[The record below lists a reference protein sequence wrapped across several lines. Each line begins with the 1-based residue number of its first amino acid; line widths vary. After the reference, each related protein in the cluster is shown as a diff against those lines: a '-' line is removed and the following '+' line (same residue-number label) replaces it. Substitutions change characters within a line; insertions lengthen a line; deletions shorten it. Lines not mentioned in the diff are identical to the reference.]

1 MTLVGDN
8 MRDKNKKGKT
18 DRIYLVINIVILVI
32 ITILFVWYAT
42 NYYSSWK
49 KQMETFMKNVA
60 VSLSYPAWTYDKRVI
75 EQLAAVVIEKE
86 EIVSVVIYDDKND
99 KLAVKEKE
107 SKLTTFDL
115 LFGTKR
121 FVRVF
126 SLIYADTYVGKV
138 IFTYTDN
145 SARKFLVVTGTGAV
159 LFYIVSFLL
168 ASNVKKNKE
177 LAAMV
182 DELNELNAELEAA
195 FNELEETQNKIINAE
210 KMAALGKLM
219 VNIAHDINTPAGI
232 IYSSLTEQQN
242 RLVNVVKKFE
252 ADELTEEEFKSCV
265 DTILEL
271 TQIMLRNARRIIE
284 LVQSLK
290 RTALNEMV
298 QTWSEIN
305 VKSVVNDVLNA
316 MHPRLRKTKIEVV
329 TEIDDN
335 LVVYTIPGA
344 IAQILMNLIDNA
356 IVHAFEYDN
365 PGKIMIRC
373 EKIKSQS
380 DKEYLLLTFSD
391 NGKGMDEETKKR
403 AFEPFYTTDKESGT
417 GLGLSIVYSLVVDV
431 LSGDIELE
439 SEIGKGTTLRI
450 KIPLTKKN
458 G

>member
-1 MTLVGDN
+1 MT
-8 MRDKNKKGKT
+8 DKNKGT
-18 DRIYLVINIVILVI
+18 ASRIYLVVNFVILI
-32 ITILFVWYAT
+32 LITILFTWHAT
-42 NYYSSWK
+42 RYYSDWNNGLES
-49 KQMETFMKNVA
+49 FMKNMA

-75 EQLAAVVIEKE
+75 EQITAVMIEKD
-86 EIVSVVIYDDKND
+86 EIISVVVYDDKNN
-99 KLAVKEKE
+99 KLVVKEK
-107 SKLTTFDL
+107 KLNLTTTDL

-121 FVRVF
+121 LDRIY

-138 IFTYTDN
+138 IFTYIDR
-145 SARKFLVVTGTGAV
+145 SARTFLVVSGIGAA
-159 LFYIVSFLL
+159 LLYIVSALL
-168 ASNVKKNKE
+168 ILNMKKNKK
-177 LAAMV
+177 LAVMV
-182 DELNELNAELEAA
+182 NELNELNAELEMA

-242 RLVNVVKKFE
+242 RLVNILKKFE

-290 RTALNEMV
+290 RTAMNEMT

-365 PGKIMIRC
+365 PGKIKIKF
-373 EKIKSQS
+373 EKIKSQN

-417 GLGLSIVYSLVVDV
+417 GLGLSIVYNLVVDM
-431 LSGDIELE
+431 LGGDIELE
-439 SEIGKGTTLRI
+439 SKVGKGTTFQI
-450 KIPLTKKN
+450 KIPLSKKN
-458 G
+458 A

>member
-242 RLVNVVKKFE
+242 RLDNVVKKFQS
-252 ADELTEEEFKSCV
+252 DQLTEEDFKDCL
-265 DTILEL
+265 DTISEL
-271 TQIMLRNARRIIE
+271 NQIMLRNAKRIIE

-290 RTALNEMV
+290 RTAMNEMT
-298 QTWSEIN
+298 QTWSEVN
-305 VKSVVNDVLNA
+305 VKSLVNDVLNA

-329 TEIDDN
+329 TEVDDN
-335 LVVYTIPGA
+335 LVAYTVPGA

-365 PGKIMIRC
+365 PGKIVIKF
-373 EKIKSQS
+373 EKVMSRNKE
-380 DKEYLLLTFSD
+380 EYLQLTFSD

-403 AFEPFYTTDKESGT
+403 AFEPFYTTDKENGT
-417 GLGLSIVYSLVVDV
+417 GLGLSIVYNLVVDM
-431 LSGDIELE
+431 LGGDIELE

-458 G
+458 A

>member
-1 MTLVGDN
+1 MT
-8 MRDKNKKGKT
+8 DKNKGT
-18 DRIYLVINIVILVI
+18 ASRIYLVVNFVILI
-32 ITILFVWYAT
+32 LITILFTWHAT
-42 NYYSSWK
+42 RYYSDWNNGLES
-49 KQMETFMKNVA
+49 FMKNMA

-75 EQLAAVVIEKE
+75 EQITAVMIEKD
-86 EIVSVVIYDDKND
+86 EIISVVVYDDKNN
-99 KLAVKEKE
+99 KLVVKEK
-107 SKLTTFDL
+107 KLNLTTTDL

-121 FVRVF
+121 LDRIY

-138 IFTYTDN
+138 IFTYIDR
-145 SARKFLVVTGTGAV
+145 SARTFLVVSGIGAA
-159 LFYIVSFLL
+159 LLYIVSALL
-168 ASNVKKNKE
+168 ILNMKKNKE

-417 GLGLSIVYSLVVDV
+417 GLGLSIVYNLVVDM

>member
-1 MTLVGDN
+1 MIN
-8 MRDKNKKGKT
+8 KNKKIKSN
-18 DRIYLVINIVILVI
+18 RIYLVINIVTLII
-32 ITILFVWYAT
+32 ITILFVLYAT
-42 NYYSSWK
+42 SYHNNWK
-49 KQMETFMKNVA
+49 NGMEDFSKTMA
-60 VSLSYPAWTYDKRVI
+60 VSLSYPAWTYDKRVV
-75 EQLAAVVIEKE
+75 EQLTAVMIEKE
-86 EIVSVVIYDDKND
+86 EIISVVVCDDKDN
-99 KLAVKEKE
+99 KLAVREKE

-115 LFGTKR
+115 LFGTRRLSKAY
-121 FVRVF
+121 
-126 SLIYADTYVGKV
+126 SLIYADAYVGKV
-138 IFTYTDN
+138 VFTYMD
-145 SARKFLVVTGTGAV
+145 RPIRRFLVVSGLGAV
-159 LFYIVSFLL
+159 LLYLVSFLL
-168 ASNVKKNKE
+168 ISNVKKNKE

-182 DELNELNAELEAA
+182 NELNEMNAELEMA

-242 RLVNVVKKFE
+242 RLDRIVKKFE
-252 ADELTEEEFKSCV
+252 ADELTEEDFKSCV
-265 DTILEL
+265 DTISEL
-271 TQIMLRNARRIIE
+271 TQIMLRNAKRIIE

-290 RTALNEMV
+290 RTAMNEMT

-365 PGKIMIRC
+365 PGKITIKF
-373 EKIKSQS
+373 EKIKSQN

-417 GLGLSIVYSLVVDV
+417 GLGLSIVYNLVVDM
-431 LSGDIELE
+431 LGGDIELE
-439 SEIGKGTTLRI
+439 SKVGKGTTFRI

-458 G
+458 A

>member
-1 MTLVGDN
+1 
-8 MRDKNKKGKT
+8 MRGKNKKGKT
-18 DRIYLVINIVILVI
+18 GRIYLVINVVILVV

-42 NYYSSWK
+42 SYYNSWK

-75 EQLAAVVIEKE
+75 EQLTAVVIEKE
-86 EIVSVVIYDDKND
+86 EIVSVVIYDDKNN
-99 KLAVKEKE
+99 KLVVKEKE

-121 FVRVF
+121 FVRIF

-138 IFTYTDN
+138 IFTYIDR
-145 SARKFLVVTGTGAV
+145 SARTFLVVSGIGAA
-159 LFYIVSFLL
+159 LLYIVSALL
-168 ASNVKKNKE
+168 ILNMKKNKK
-177 LAAMV
+177 LAVMV
-182 DELNELNAELEAA
+182 NELNELNAELEAA

-290 RTALNEMV
+290 RTALNEMI
-298 QTWSEIN
+298 QTWSEVN

-365 PGKIMIRC
+365 PGKIMIKF
-373 EKIKSQS
+373 EKIKSLN

-417 GLGLSIVYSLVVDV
+417 GLGLSIVYNLVVDV
-431 LSGDIELE
+431 LGGDIELE
-439 SEIGKGTTLRI
+439 SEIGRGTTFRI

>member
-1 MTLVGDN
+1 M
-8 MRDKNKKGKT
+8 
-18 DRIYLVINIVILVI
+18 
-32 ITILFVWYAT
+32 
-42 NYYSSWK
+42 
-49 KQMETFMKNVA
+49 A

-75 EQLAAVVIEKE
+75 EQITAVMIEKD
-86 EIVSVVIYDDKND
+86 EIISVVVYDDKNN
-99 KLAVKEKE
+99 KLVVKEK
-107 SKLTTFDL
+107 KLNLTTTDL

-121 FVRVF
+121 LDRIY

-138 IFTYTDN
+138 IFTYIDR
-145 SARKFLVVTGTGAV
+145 SARTFLVVSGIGAA
-159 LFYIVSFLL
+159 LLYIVSALL
-168 ASNVKKNKE
+168 ILNMKKNKE

-417 GLGLSIVYSLVVDV
+417 GLGLSIVYNLVVDM

>member
-1 MTLVGDN
+1 

>member
-1 MTLVGDN
+1 

-168 ASNVKKNKE
+168 ASNVKKNKK
-177 LAAMV
+177 LAVMV
-182 DELNELNAELEAA
+182 NELNELNAELEMA

-242 RLVNVVKKFE
+242 RLVNILKKFE
-252 ADELTEEEFKSCV
+252 ADELTEEDFKDCL
-265 DTILEL
+265 DTVSEL
-271 TQIMLRNARRIIE
+271 TQIMLRNAKRIIE

-290 RTALNEMV
+290 RTAMNEMT

-365 PGKIMIRC
+365 PGKIKIKF
-373 EKIKSQS
+373 EKIKSQN

-417 GLGLSIVYSLVVDV
+417 GLGLSIVYNLVVDM
-431 LSGDIELE
+431 LGGDIELE
-439 SEIGKGTTLRI
+439 SKVGKGTTFQI
-450 KIPLTKKN
+450 KIPLSKKN
-458 G
+458 A